1 MSLLSEIEKYGLAD
15 CEFNR
20 QIMRETKM
28 NNERNEYV
36 AIVMSRELLRFCK
49 ENDLP
54 FDSADDLVMRN
65 DLTDF
70 QFGWLIGYCRIW
82 EGLIE

>member
-1 MSLLSEIEKYGLAD
+1 MSDHTEWKKVLLPLTNA
-15 CEFNR
+15 
-20 QIMRETKM
+20 
-28 NNERNEYV
+28 RNEYV

-54 FDSADDLVMRN
+54 FDSADDLVHRE

>member
-1 MSLLSEIEKYGLAD
+1 MNNERNINWQKIELP
-15 CEFNR
+15 
-20 QIMRETKM
+20 TT
-28 NNERNEYV
+28 NERNEYV

-54 FDSADDLVMRN
+54 FDSADDLVHRE

>member
-1 MSLLSEIEKYGLAD
+1 MQND
-15 CEFNR
+15 
-20 QIMRETKM
+20 
-28 NNERNEYV
+28 RNEYIS
-36 AIVMSRELLRFCK
+36 IVMSRELLRFCK

-54 FDSADDLVMRN
+54 FDSADDLVMRP

>member
-1 MSLLSEIEKYGLAD
+1 MSLLSEIEKHGLAD

-20 QIMRETKM
+20 QLMKESKM
-28 NNERNEYV
+28 HNERNEFV
-36 AIVMSRELLRFCK
+36 AIVMSRELLRFCR

-54 FDSADDLVMRN
+54 FESADDLVMRN